1 MRLGF
6 SMTIS
11 WLFSLFY
18 LVCLGLLATDLAEA
32 VPRRL
37 PAADTIDEQGE
48 RCRVARR
55 RKKSKKS
62 KKPKRRRKKTRPKPA
77 AEPEPAPAPE
87 TPPEGSGTAIPMGA
101 GGRGRVD
108 FEAQLIKGQTTKAGE
123 VQILERKDAELKS
136 MVRRRTSFRKEIIL
150 TVFPEKAGKLK

>member
-11 WLFSLFY
+11 WLFCLA
-18 LVCLGLLATDLAEA
+18 CLGLLAADLAEA
-32 VPRRL
+32 VPLRA
-37 PAADTIDEQGE
+37 PAAFSLDTIDEQGE

-62 KKPKRRRKKTRPKPA
+62 KRRRKKTRPTPA
-77 AEPEPAPAPE
+77 AEPAPAPA
-87 TPPEGSGTAIPMGA
+87 PEAPSEGPGAAIPMGA